1 MPKVNVTLDQYVYD
15 ELGKHVRG
23 FETPN
28 DVLRRMLFGERS
40 PTKAGA
46 VSPARRP
53 GGLMK
58 LINAGLINPGDKLI
72 HHQKRKG
79 ETHEATVEADGWLTT
94 KLGPY
99 SAPSPALGALVGTSI
114 SGPDFWIHEPTGKT
128 INQLKAQL

>member
-1 MPKVNVTLDQYVYD
+1 MPKVTVTLDQDVYC

-28 DVLRRMLFGERS
+28 EVLRRILFGEQNS
-40 PTKAGA
+40 TTTGA

-53 GGLMK
+53 GGLTK
-58 LINAGLINPGDKLI
+58 LINAGLIKPGDKFI
-72 HHQKRKG
+72 HRQKRKG
-79 ETHEATVEADGWLTT
+79 ETHEATVEADGWLMTR
-94 KLGPY
+94 LDSY
-99 SAPSPALGALVGTSI
+99 SAPSPALAALVGTSI